1 MSVDG
6 IPRYPCAMKTYHIQQ
21 RITPIVNRYHVYAGD
36 DAGNQGLLIAFAEQK
51 RLALREKITLF
62 TDESRSNVTFT
73 IQARTVFDLGARY
86 DIIDGDG
93 KQLAVIGKAFG
104 ASLLKSTWNIY
115 APGAEEQPAIIV
127 TERNLTI
134 ALVRRLWDFIPFAE
148 MIPIPFRFNFD
159 FRSGR
164 SDTIV
169 ATYDKLTVVRD
180 NYRLDISDPAGLND
194 DVFIA
199 MGIMLDAL
207 QGR

>member
-1 MSVDG
+1 MN
-6 IPRYPCAMKTYHIQQ
+6 TYHIQQ
-21 RITPIVNRYHVYAGD
+21 RITLIVNRYQVYAGD
-36 DAGNQGLLIAFAEQK
+36 DAGNLGRLVAFAEQK

-62 TDESRSNVTFT
+62 TDQSRSNVTFT
-73 IQARTVFDLGARY
+73 IQARNVIDLGARY

-93 KQLAVIGKAFG
+93 KRLAVIGKAFG

-115 APGAEEQPAIIV
+115 APGAEEQPIIVV
-127 TERNLTI
+127 TERNLTM
-134 ALVRRLWDFIPFAE
+134 AVVRRLWDFIPFAE

-159 FRSGR
+159 FRAVN
-164 SDTIV
+164 SDAVV

-180 NYRLDISDPAGLND
+180 NYRLDIDDHIGLND